1 MVLSTIKTLLARG
14 AFVGTCDINKAGLE
28 REISTLNR
36 DEQSRTLAQKV
47 DVTNRSA
54 VKAFLEDTKQH
65 FGGRLDGVANIAGT
79 GGYKLGLEQV

>member
-1 MVLSTIKTLLARG
+1 VRSVHILCKRNLGVNWPFLRAT
-14 AFVGTCDINKAGLE
+14 
-28 REISTLNR
+28 ISTLNH

-65 FGGRLDGVANIAGT
+65 VGGRLDGVANIAGT
-79 GGYKLGLEQV
+79 GGHKMGLEQV